1 MNTSR
6 RRFFKKVALAS
17 AGSTLLPG
25 KTQAFF
31 LRETDRYAALDEA
44 YAKPVLKG
52 QLFSE
57 PEIIETLELLR
68 YNDNFIC
75 RVRSKNGAEGISVSN
90 NMQMVSLYPIFV
102 RRLQPFF
109 PR

>member
-1 MNTSR
+1 MN
-6 RRFFKKVALAS
+6 
-17 AGSTLLPG
+17 
-25 KTQAFF
+25 F
-31 LRETDRYAALDEA
+31 LGETERYAALDEA
-44 YAKPVLKG
+44 YAKPVLKR

-90 NMQMVSLYPIFV
+90 NMQMVLCILF
-102 RRLQPFF
+102 L
-109 PR
+109 